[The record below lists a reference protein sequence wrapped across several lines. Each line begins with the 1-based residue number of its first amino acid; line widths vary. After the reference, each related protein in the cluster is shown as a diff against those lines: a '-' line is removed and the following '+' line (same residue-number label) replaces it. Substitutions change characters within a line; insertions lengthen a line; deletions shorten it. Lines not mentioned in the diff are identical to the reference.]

1 MELNTISGLAIAG
14 VICSVVLSMGVPIAL
29 FIAGRVKLKARISS
43 FFIGAG
49 TYLLFA
55 MLLEQQLHVLVI
67 QFCGLNAQSRP
78 WLYYVYA
85 ALAAAVF
92 EETGR
97 LIAMKFWMKKWLDFP
112 NALMY
117 GIGHG
122 GVEAILIGGLSGI
135 SNLVSMLMINSGAM
149 QNTLAALP
157 AESAN
162 QTVSQLSA
170 LWTTPAPLFCKRN
183 RKNQCHHS
191 AYRVVTADLP
201 GGKGR
206 QMQDSGFYRAVLA
219 YGIHFYRGLLC
230 RGRSALLPIY
240 VIEIGVFVMA
250 AGTLVMALKMEGWK
264 KQFQF
269 SAIIKQNISDRTH
282 RRNTVFFAPFLMI
295 GYSINFIYYPQYL
308 KKLLLQVNLT
318 EVAFYLSIIFISFQN
333 HFIKI
338 QKLFCYIISSLTFNI
353 Q

>member
-1 MELNTISGLAIAG
+1 MELHTISGLAIAG
-14 VICSVVLSMGVPIAL
+14 VICSIVLSMGVPIAL

-43 FFIGAG
+43 FLIGAG
-49 TYLLFA
+49 TFLLFA

-170 LWTTPAPLFCKRN
+170 LWTTPAPLFFVSGIERI
-183 RKNQCHHS
+183 S
-191 AYRVVTADLP
+191 AIILHIGLSLLIYRAVKAGKCRTAES
-201 GGKGR
+201 GKCR
-206 QMQDSGFYRAVLA
+206 TAESGKCQAEESGKCRAAAFTAVLA
-219 YGIHFYRGLLC
+219 YGIHFIVDFFAVAG
-230 RGRSALLPIY
+230 SAILPIY

-250 AGTLVMALKMEGWK
+250 VGTLVMALKMGRMEE
-264 KQFQF
+264 
-269 SAIIKQNISDRTH
+269 
-282 RRNTVFFAPFLMI
+282 L
-295 GYSINFIYYPQYL
+295 
-308 KKLLLQVNLT
+308 
-318 EVAFYLSIIFISFQN
+318 
-333 HFIKI
+333 
-338 QKLFCYIISSLTFNI
+338 
-353 Q
+353 

>member
-1 MELNTISGLAIAG
+1 MPQGGIKMELHTISGLAIVG
-14 VICSVVLSMGVPIAL
+14 VICSIVLSIGGPIAL

-49 TYLLFA
+49 TFLLFA
-55 MLLEQQLHVLVI
+55 MLLEQLMHVLVI
-67 QFCGLNAQSRP
+67 QFCGLNAQSKP

-149 QNTLAALP
+149 QNTLSALP
-157 AESAN
+157 AEFAN

-170 LWTTPAPLFCKRN
+170 LWTTPAPLFFVSGIERI
-183 RKNQCHHS
+183 S
-191 AYRVVTADLP
+191 AIILHIGLSLLIYRAVKAGKCRAAESGKCRTAESSKCRTAES
-201 GGKGR
+201 GKC
-206 QMQDSGFYRAVLA
+206 QAAAFTAVLA
-219 YGIHFYRGLLC
+219 YGIHFIVDFFAVAG
-230 RGRSALLPIY
+230 SAILPIY

-250 AGTLVMALKMEGWK
+250 AGTLVMALKMGRMEE
-264 KQFQF
+264 Q
-269 SAIIKQNISDRTH
+269 
-282 RRNTVFFAPFLMI
+282 
-295 GYSINFIYYPQYL
+295 
-308 KKLLLQVNLT
+308 
-318 EVAFYLSIIFISFQN
+318 
-333 HFIKI
+333 
-338 QKLFCYIISSLTFNI
+338 
-353 Q
+353 

>member
-1 MELNTISGLAIAG
+1 MDSSNTIKEFFENQGDIKMELNTISGLAIAG

-55 MLLEQQLHVLVI
+55 MLLEQLLHVLVI

-122 GVEAILIGGLSGI
+122 GVEAILLGGLSGI

-170 LWTTPAPLFCKRN
+170 LWTTPAPLFFVSGIERI
-183 RKNQCHHS
+183 S
-191 AYRVVTADLP
+191 AIILHIGLSLLIYRAVKAGKCRAAESGKCRTAA
-201 GGKGR
+201 
-206 QMQDSGFYRAVLA
+206 FTAVLA
-219 YGIHFYRGLLC
+219 YGIHFIVDFFAVAG
-230 RGRSALLPIY
+230 SALLPIY

-250 AGTLVMALKMEGWK
+250 VGTLVMALKMWRMEE
-264 KQFQF
+264 Q
-269 SAIIKQNISDRTH
+269 
-282 RRNTVFFAPFLMI
+282 
-295 GYSINFIYYPQYL
+295 
-308 KKLLLQVNLT
+308 
-318 EVAFYLSIIFISFQN
+318 
-333 HFIKI
+333 
-338 QKLFCYIISSLTFNI
+338 
-353 Q
+353 

>member
-55 MLLEQQLHVLVI
+55 MLLEQQLHVLAI

-122 GVEAILIGGLSGI
+122 GVEAILLGGLSGI

-170 LWTTPAPLFCKRN
+170 LWTTPAPLFFVSGIERI
-183 RKNQCHHS
+183 S
-191 AYRVVTADLP
+191 AIILHIGLSLLIYRAVKAGKCRTAA
-201 GGKGR
+201 
-206 QMQDSGFYRAVLA
+206 FTAVLA
-219 YGIHFYRGLLC
+219 YGIHF
-230 RGRSALLPIY
+230 I
-240 VIEIGVFVMA
+240 V
-250 AGTLVMALKMEGWK
+250 
-264 KQFQF
+264 
-269 SAIIKQNISDRTH
+269 D
-282 RRNTVFFAPFLMI
+282 FFA
-295 GYSINFIYYPQYL
+295 
-308 KKLLLQVNLT
+308 
-318 EVAFYLSIIFISFQN
+318 VAVRRFFPSM
-333 HFIKI
+333 
-338 QKLFCYIISSLTFNI
+338 
-353 Q
+353 

>member
-1 MELNTISGLAIAG
+1 MDSSNTIKEFFENQGGIKMELNTISGLAIAG

-122 GVEAILIGGLSGI
+122 GVEAILLGGLSGI

-170 LWTTPAPLFCKRN
+170 LWTTPAPLFFVSGIERI
-183 RKNQCHHS
+183 S
-191 AYRVVTADLP
+191 AIILHIGLSLLIYRAVKAGKCRTAA
-201 GGKGR
+201 
-206 QMQDSGFYRAVLA
+206 FTAVLA
-219 YGIHFYRGLLC
+219 YGIHFIVDFFAVAGPV
-230 RGRSALLPIY
+230 LLPIY
-240 VIEIGVFVMA
+240 VMLAALVLIIGLWNGASSFGEAYWQALLFLEVMNIYDGVVF
-250 AGTLVMALKMEGWK
+250 
-264 KQFQF
+264 
-269 SAIIKQNISDRTH
+269 I
-282 RRNTVFFAPFLMI
+282 
-295 GYSINFIYYPQYL
+295 
-308 KKLLLQVNLT
+308 
-318 EVAFYLSIIFISFQN
+318 
-333 HFIKI
+333 
-338 QKLFCYIISSLTFNI
+338 FNI
-353 Q
+353 ITIPHFY

>member
-1 MELNTISGLAIAG
+1 MDSSNIIKEFFENQGGIKMELNTISGLAIAG

-170 LWTTPAPLFCKRN
+170 LWTTPAPLFFVSGIERI
-183 RKNQCHHS
+183 S
-191 AYRVVTADLP
+191 AIILHIGLSLLIYRAVKSGKCRAAESGKCRTAA
-201 GGKGR
+201 
-206 QMQDSGFYRAVLA
+206 FTAVLA
-219 YGIHFYRGLLC
+219 YGIHFIVDFFAVAG
-230 RGRSALLPIY
+230 SALLPIY

-250 AGTLVMALKMEGWK
+250 VGTLVMALKMGRMEE
-264 KQFQF
+264 Q
-269 SAIIKQNISDRTH
+269 
-282 RRNTVFFAPFLMI
+282 
-295 GYSINFIYYPQYL
+295 
-308 KKLLLQVNLT
+308 
-318 EVAFYLSIIFISFQN
+318 
-333 HFIKI
+333 
-338 QKLFCYIISSLTFNI
+338 
-353 Q
+353 

>member
-1 MELNTISGLAIAG
+1 MELHTISGLAIAG
-14 VICSVVLSMGVPIAL
+14 VICSIVLSMGVPITL

-43 FFIGAG
+43 LLIGAG
-49 TYLLFA
+49 TFLLFA
-55 MLLEQQLHVLVI
+55 MLLEQLLHVLVI

-117 GIGHG
+117 GLGPG

-170 LWTTPAPLFCKRN
+170 LWTTPAPLFFVSGIERI
-183 RKNQCHHS
+183 S
-191 AYRVVTADLP
+191 AIILHIGLSLLIYRAVKAGKCRAAESGKCRTAES
-201 GGKGR
+201 GKCR
-206 QMQDSGFYRAVLA
+206 TAAFTAVLA
-219 YGIHFYRGLLC
+219 YGIHFIVDFFAVAG
-230 RGRSALLPIY
+230 SALLPIY
-240 VIEIGVFVMA
+240 VIEIGVSVMA
-250 AGTLVMALKMEGWK
+250 VGTLVMALKMGRMEE
-264 KQFQF
+264 Q
-269 SAIIKQNISDRTH
+269 
-282 RRNTVFFAPFLMI
+282 
-295 GYSINFIYYPQYL
+295 
-308 KKLLLQVNLT
+308 
-318 EVAFYLSIIFISFQN
+318 
-333 HFIKI
+333 
-338 QKLFCYIISSLTFNI
+338 
-353 Q
+353 

>member
-43 FFIGAG
+43 LFIGAG

-55 MLLEQQLHVLVI
+55 MLLEQLLHVLVI

-97 LIAMKFWMKKWLDFP
+97 LIAMKFWMKKWLE

-117 GIGHG
+117 GIHG
-122 GVEAILIGGLSGI
+122 GVEAILLGGLSGI

-149 QNTLAALP
+149 QNTLVVLP

-170 LWTTPAPLFCKRN
+170 YGQHRHHCKIERI
-183 RKNQCHHS
+183 S
-191 AYRVVTADLP
+191 AIILHI
-201 GGKGR
+201 GL
-206 QMQDSGFYRAVLA
+206 SLLIYRAVKAGKCRTAAFTVVLA
-219 YGIHFYRGLLC
+219 YGIHIYRGLLC
-230 RGRSALLPIY
+230 RG
-240 VIEIGVFVMA
+240 
-250 AGTLVMALKMEGWK
+250 T
-264 KQFQF
+264 
-269 SAIIKQNISDRTH
+269 NI
-282 RRNTVFFAPFLMI
+282 RRFFPSM
-295 GYSINFIYYPQYL
+295 
-308 KKLLLQVNLT
+308 
-318 EVAFYLSIIFISFQN
+318 
-333 HFIKI
+333 
-338 QKLFCYIISSLTFNI
+338 
-353 Q
+353 

>member
-55 MLLEQQLHVLVI
+55 MLLEQLLHVLVI

-122 GVEAILIGGLSGI
+122 GVEAILLGGLSGI

-149 QNTLAALP
+149 QNMLAALP

-170 LWTTPAPLFCKRN
+170 LWTTPAPLFFVSGIERI
-183 RKNQCHHS
+183 S
-191 AYRVVTADLP
+191 AIILHI
-201 GGKGR
+201 GL
-206 QMQDSGFYRAVLA
+206 SLLIYRAVKAGKCRTAA
-219 YGIHFYRGLLC
+219 YSGSCIWDSFYRGLLC
-230 RGRSALLPIY
+230 RGRSGA
-240 VIEIGVFVMA
+240 
-250 AGTLVMALKMEGWK
+250 
-264 KQFQF
+264 
-269 SAIIKQNISDRTH
+269 
-282 RRNTVFFAPFLMI
+282 
-295 GYSINFIYYPQYL
+295 
-308 KKLLLQVNLT
+308 
-318 EVAFYLSIIFISFQN
+318 
-333 HFIKI
+333 
-338 QKLFCYIISSLTFNI
+338 SSHLCD
-353 Q
+353 

>member
-55 MLLEQQLHVLVI
+55 MLLEQMLHVLVI

-85 ALAAAVF
+85 ALVAAVF

-122 GVEAILIGGLSGI
+122 GVEAILLGGLSGI
-135 SNLVSMLMINSGAM
+135 SNLVSMLMINSGTM

-170 LWTTPAPLFCKRN
+170 LWTTPAPLFFVSGIERI
-183 RKNQCHHS
+183 S
-191 AYRVVTADLP
+191 AIILHIGLSLLIYRAVKAGKCRAAEAGKCRTAES
-201 GGKGR
+201 GKCR
-206 QMQDSGFYRAVLA
+206 AAAFTAVLA
-219 YGIHFYRGLLC
+219 YGIHFIVDFFAVAG
-230 RGRSALLPIY
+230 SALLPIY

-250 AGTLVMALKMEGWK
+250 AGTLVMALKMGRMEE
-264 KQFQF
+264 Q
-269 SAIIKQNISDRTH
+269 
-282 RRNTVFFAPFLMI
+282 
-295 GYSINFIYYPQYL
+295 
-308 KKLLLQVNLT
+308 
-318 EVAFYLSIIFISFQN
+318 
-333 HFIKI
+333 
-338 QKLFCYIISSLTFNI
+338 
-353 Q
+353 

>member
-1 MELNTISGLAIAG
+1 MELHTISGLAIAG
-14 VICSVVLSMGVPIAL
+14 VICSIVLSMGVPIAL

-55 MLLEQQLHVLVI
+55 MLLEQLLHVLVI

-170 LWTTPAPLFCKRN
+170 LWTTPAPLFFVSGIERI
-183 RKNQCHHS
+183 S
-191 AYRVVTADLP
+191 AIILHIGLSLLIYRAVKAGKCRTAES
-201 GGKGR
+201 GKCR
-206 QMQDSGFYRAVLA
+206 TAESGKCQAEESGKCRAAAFTAVLA
-219 YGIHFYRGLLC
+219 YGIHFIVDFFAVAG
-230 RGRSALLPIY
+230 SAILPIY

-250 AGTLVMALKMEGWK
+250 VGTLVMALKMGRMEE
-264 KQFQF
+264 
-269 SAIIKQNISDRTH
+269 
-282 RRNTVFFAPFLMI
+282 L
-295 GYSINFIYYPQYL
+295 
-308 KKLLLQVNLT
+308 
-318 EVAFYLSIIFISFQN
+318 
-333 HFIKI
+333 
-338 QKLFCYIISSLTFNI
+338 
-353 Q
+353 